1 MSDEATVRI
10 ALRVRPG
17 AKKNAVLGRRED
29 TWKITLQAPP
39 IDGRANRA
47 CVEYL
52 AKLLGLKRSAVSIVK
67 GEKSRDK
74 VIEIS
79 GLAQDDVQAKLQA
92 AGENP

>member
-1 MSDEATVRI
+1 MSDEAAVRI
-10 ALRVRPG
+10 AVRVRPG
-17 AKKNAVLGRRED
+17 AKNNTVLGRRED
-29 TWKITLQAPP
+29 TWRITLQAPP
-39 IDGRANRA
+39 IDGRANRD

-52 AKLLGLKRSAVSIVK
+52 AKLLGVKRSAVSIVK

-79 GLAQDDVQAKLQA
+79 GLAQDDVNTKLQA

>member
-1 MSDEATVRI
+1 MSDEAVVRI
-10 ALRVRPG
+10 AVRVRPG

-29 TWKITLQAPP
+29 TWRITLQAPP

-47 CVEYL
+47 CGEYL

-67 GEKSRDK
+67 GKKSRDK

-79 GLAQDDVQAKLQA
+79 GLAQDDVNTKLQA
-92 AGENP
+92 AGENT